1 MNDHEVIEGEIIQ
14 RGDSFDVGHEIEQ
27 YRQTKPEISNLMS
40 NPKALMSLLNL
51 DDKQAENVA
60 AIFAGAGG
68 AAGYKWLRKYVGDE
82 LAAAAGAG
90 LAAYIAKKF
99 IGSR

>member
-1 MNDHEVIEGEIIQ
+1 MDNHEVVEGEIIQ

-27 YRQTKPEISNLMS
+27 YRQKPEISSLMS
-40 NPKALMSLLNL
+40 NPKALMSMLNL